1 MKKILQFIV
10 IAGVSAGFL
19 MCGALPRGL
28 ADEGISEMERLKAEM
43 RTMNETIRQLQQTI
57 SQMQGAIGKY
67 EREGTAQPSVRAAA
81 APTAEVEELRHE
93 LAAFKDTVDKFPKI
107 SGYYDFEWSN
117 DDKEASPGEFKQHH
131 LSLFL
136 DKRI

>member
-43 RTMNETIRQLQQTI
+43 RTMNDTIRQLQQTI

-67 EREGTAQPSVRAAA
+67 EREGLAQPSVRAA

-93 LAAFKDTVDKFPKI
+93 LVAFKDTVDKFPK
-107 SGYYDFEWSN
+107 
-117 DDKEASPGEFKQHH
+117 
-131 LSLFL
+131 
-136 DKRI
+136 